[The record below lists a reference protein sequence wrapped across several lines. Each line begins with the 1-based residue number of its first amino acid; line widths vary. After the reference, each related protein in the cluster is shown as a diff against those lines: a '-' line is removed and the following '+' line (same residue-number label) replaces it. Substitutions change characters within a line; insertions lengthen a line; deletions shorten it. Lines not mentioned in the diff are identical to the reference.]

1 MNSSILFEI
10 PPLSDKDVLY
20 IVERYK
26 REFSFPIHKHNVCEL
41 NFVYGGEGLNRIVG
55 DSTETIPNLD
65 LVLIV
70 GPVEHAWEQGVCT
83 NDNIREISIQFE
95 LNSILPPSL
104 QDKNQYLAIRR
115 MMEKAKKG
123 LVFSQPAI
131 MRVFPLLEQMLET
144 KENFDNILLFLTILN
159 TLARDESSRIL
170 SSGAFSQQETK
181 PDSRRVQKIM
191 QYVENHYFEDIRL
204 SDIARLI
211 NMTPVSLARF
221 FQRMTGQPVFMYVKN
236 VRLGHASR
244 LLVDTSRSIS
254 EIAYSC
260 GFNNLSNFN
269 RQFKAVKGITPKDFR
284 RLYKKNKML
293 I

>member
-1 MNSSILFEI
+1 MTNTILLEI

-26 REFSFPIHKHNVCEL
+26 REFTFPIHKHEACEL
-41 NFVYGGEGLNRIVG
+41 NFIYGGEGLNRIVG
-55 DSTETIPNLD
+55 DSAEKVSDLD

-70 GPVEHAWEQGVCT
+70 GPVEHAWEQGDCT
-83 NDNIREISIQFE
+83 HDNIREISIQFA
-95 LNSILPPSL
+95 LDSIIPPSL
-104 QDKNQYLAIRR
+104 QDKNQYMPIWQ
-115 MMEKAKKG
+115 MIEKAKKG
-123 LVFSQPAI
+123 LVFSRPAI

-144 KENFDNILLFLTILN
+144 KDNFDSILVFLNILNI
-159 TLARDESSRIL
+159 LARDNHSRVL
-170 SSGAFSQQETK
+170 SSGAFSQQEIK

-191 QYVENHYFEDIRL
+191 QYVDDHYFDDIRL
-204 SDIARLI
+204 SELARLI

-221 FQRMTGQPVFMYVKN
+221 FQRMTGQSVFSYVKN
-236 VRLGHASR
+236 VRLGNAAR

-269 RQFKAVKGITPKDFR
+269 RQFKAIKGITPKDFR
-284 RLYKKNKML
+284 RIYKKNKLL

>member
-1 MNSSILFEI
+1 MNNAILLEI

-26 REFSFPIHKHNVCEL
+26 REFTFPIHKHDVCEL
-41 NFVYGGEGLNRIVG
+41 NFIYGGEGLNRVVG
-55 DSTETIPNLD
+55 DSAETIPDLD
-65 LVLIV
+65 LVLIT
-70 GPVEHAWEQGVCT
+70 GPIEHAWKQGVCSK
-83 NDNIREISIQFE
+83 DNIREISIQFE

-104 QDKNQYLAIRR
+104 QNKNQYLSIRQ

-123 LVFSQPAI
+123 LVFSRPAI
-131 MRVFPLLEQMLET
+131 MRVFPLLERMLET
-144 KENFDNILLFLTILN
+144 KDNFENILVFLNVLN
-159 TLARDESSRIL
+159 MLSRDENSRIL

-181 PDSRRVQKIM
+181 PDSRRIQRVM
-191 QYVENHYFEDIRL
+191 QYVEDHYFEDIRL
-204 SDIARLI
+204 SDLAQLV
-211 NMTPVSLARF
+211 NMASVTLARF
-221 FQRMTGQPVFMYVKN
+221 FLNTTGQTVFTYVKA

-269 RQFKAVKGITPKDFR
+269 RQFKVSKGITPKEFR
-284 RLYKKNKML
+284 RIYKKNKLL

>member
-1 MNSSILFEI
+1 MNNAILLEI

-26 REFSFPIHKHNVCEL
+26 REFTFPIHKHDVCEL
-41 NFVYGGEGLNRIVG
+41 NFIYGGEGLNRVVG
-55 DSTETIPNLD
+55 DSAETIPDLD

-70 GPVEHAWEQGVCT
+70 GPIEHAWKQGVCSK
-83 NDNIREISIQFE
+83 DNIREISIQFE

-104 QDKNQYLAIRR
+104 QNKNQYLSIRQ

-123 LVFSQPAI
+123 LVFSRPAI
-131 MRVFPLLEQMLET
+131 MRVFPLLERMLET
-144 KENFDNILLFLTILN
+144 KDNFENILVFLNVLN
-159 TLARDESSRIL
+159 MLSRDENSRIL

-181 PDSRRVQKIM
+181 PDSRRIQRVM
-191 QYVENHYFEDIRL
+191 QYVEDHYFEDIRL
-204 SDIARLI
+204 SDLAQLV
-211 NMTPVSLARF
+211 NMASVTLARF
-221 FQRMTGQPVFMYVKN
+221 FLNTTGQTVFTYVKA

-269 RQFKAVKGITPKDFR
+269 RQFKVSKGITPKEFR
-284 RLYKKNKML
+284 RIYKKNKLL